1 MAKKVTRSSPTQEG
15 KLYGQLNNGVKIV
28 NAYNMGLDDLTD
40 TNITSPEKNDLFYYD
55 GNSWI
60 NKPVDEVMRVYTWVL
75 DGGDSVEEVEP
86 DPEPTPEPRTYAE
99 MLSARLLEIIN
110 GAEFQSYVTGT
121 QGLESVSMNANN
133 VVVAVSEKF
142 EGLFDY
148 FYNDDEIS
156 FLMGKIITAIYDN
169 ISGGIRQVLDN
180 IDTDV
185 WLTFKTAESGEVDE
199 FKLFV
204 YFSDESVV
212 FYNIKVYYQV

>member
-55 GNSWI
+55 GNNWI

-75 DGGDSVEEVEP
+75 DGGDSVEEIEP
-86 DPEPTPEPRTYAE
+86 DPEPTPEPQTYAE

-133 VVVAVSEKF
+133 VTVAVSEKF

>member
-15 KLYGQLNNGVKIV
+15 KIYGQLNNGVKIV

-86 DPEPTPEPRTYAE
+86 GPEPTPEPQTYAE

-121 QGLESVSMNANN
+121 QGLEAVSMNTNN
-133 VVVAVSEKF
+133 VTVAVSEKF

>member
-75 DGGDSVEEVEP
+75 DGGDSVEEVEL
-86 DPEPTPEPRTYAE
+86 DPEPTPEPQTYAE

-133 VVVAVSEKF
+133 VTVAVSEKF

>member
-40 TNITSPEKNDLFYYD
+40 TNITSPEKNDLLYYD

-60 NKPVDEVMRVYTWVL
+60 NKPVDEVMKVYTWVL

-86 DPEPTPEPRTYAE
+86 DPEPIPEPQTYAE
-99 MLSARLLEIIN
+99 MLSARLLEIIS
-110 GAEFQSYVTGT
+110 GAEFQSYVTST
-121 QGLESVSMNANN
+121 QGLEAVSMNANN
-133 VVVAVSEKF
+133 VTVAVSEKF

-212 FYNIKVYYQV
+212 FYNIKVYYQI

>member
-40 TNITSPEKNDLFYYD
+40 TNITSPKKNDLVYYD

-60 NKPVDEVMRVYTWVL
+60 NKPVDEVLKVYTWVL
-75 DGGDSVEEVEP
+75 DGGDSTEDVTPE
-86 DPEPTPEPRTYAE
+86 PEPTPEPQTYAE
-99 MLSARLLEIIN
+99 MLSARLLDIIN
-110 GAEFQSYVTGT
+110 GTDFQSYVAGT
-121 QGLESVSMNANN
+121 QGLEAVSMNANN
-133 VVVAVSEKF
+133 ITVAVSDKF

-185 WLTFKTAESGEVDE
+185 WLTYKSAESGEVDE

-212 FYNIKVYYQV
+212 FYNIKVYYQI

>member
-86 DPEPTPEPRTYAE
+86 DPEPTPEPQTYAE

>member
-75 DGGDSVEEVEP
+75 DGGDSVEEIEP
-86 DPEPTPEPRTYAE
+86 DPEPTPEPQTYAE

-110 GAEFQSYVTGT
+110 SAEFQSYVTNT
-121 QGLESVSMNANN
+121 QGLEAVSMNANN
-133 VVVAVSEKF
+133 VTIAVSEKF

>member
-1 MAKKVTRSSPTQEG
+1 
-15 KLYGQLNNGVKIV
+15 
-28 NAYNMGLDDLTD
+28 
-40 TNITSPEKNDLFYYD
+40 
-55 GNSWI
+55 
-60 NKPVDEVMRVYTWVL
+60 
-75 DGGDSVEEVEP
+75 
-86 DPEPTPEPRTYAE
+86 

-110 GAEFQSYVTGT
+110 GAEFQSYVIDT

-133 VVVAVSEKF
+133 VTVAVSEKF

-212 FYNIKVYYQV
+212 FYNIKVYYQI